1 MDLPTVDFGC
11 PEVLKSS
18 VIRANVDLTLTVI
31 VPTRNEAGNIH
42 MLLERLQSA
51 LIGQAVE
58 VIFVDDS
65 SDDTPRV
72 ISESGCDFSGLQI
85 RMIHREPEQ
94 RAGGLG
100 SAVLAGLQAS
110 RAPYACVMDGDL
122 QHPPELVPVLLKTAH
137 DRSAD
142 IVVAS
147 RRVEGSEVRGLNTAR
162 NWISKSLDLLARV
175 LFSRELRGVSDPLTG
190 FFLVRPSALS
200 LDTLH
205 PKGFKILME
214 ILVRHPNLSKAE
226 IPFIFGERLAGKSKA
241 SATEVFRYLNLLWTL
256 RFNEASLRFIIF
268 ALVGAS
274 GILVNS
280 LAVALFTERMGIY
293 YLVSVA
299 LGTIVSSTWNFYLSE
314 ALVFGSRSQPGQLR
328 RFGLFFLMN
337 AAALALRSPMIYA
350 LTAGLG
356 MYYLLSNF
364 LTLVLLTVI
373 RFFLADNL
381 IWSGPR
387 SKRAAIGA

>member
-1 MDLPTVDFGC
+1 MDLSTIDIRC
-11 PEVLKSS
+11 PEVLPTLS
-18 VIRANVDLTLTVI
+18 VTPEVTLSLTVI
-31 VPTRNEAGNIH
+31 VPTRNEAGNIRA
-42 MLLERLQSA
+42 LLERLQSA

-65 SDDTPRV
+65 SDNTPDV
-72 ISESGCDFSGLQI
+72 IGDCACDFSGMEI
-85 RMIHREPEQ
+85 RLIHRAPEQ

-100 SAVLAGLQAS
+100 SAVVTGLQAA
-110 RAPYACVMDGDL
+110 RAPFACVMDGDL

-137 DRSAD
+137 DRSTD

-147 RRVEGSEVRGLNTAR
+147 RRVEGSEVNGLNTAR
-162 NWISKSLDLLARV
+162 NLISKSLDLLARV

-190 FFLVRPSALS
+190 FFLVRTAALA

-214 ILVRHPNLSKAE
+214 ILVRHPDLRKTE
-226 IPFIFGERLAGKSKA
+226 IPFRFGERLAGKSKA

-256 RFNEASLRFIIF
+256 RFGEASLRFTIF

-280 LAVALFTERMGIY
+280 LAVALFTEGLGIH
-293 YLVSVA
+293 YLLSAA
-299 LGTIVSSTWNFYLSE
+299 LGTVVSSTWNFYLSE
-314 ALVFGSRSQPGQLR
+314 ALVFGSRAQPGRLR

-337 AAALALRSPMIYA
+337 TAALALRTPMIYA
-350 LTAGLG
+350 LTTGLG
-356 MYYLLSNF
+356 MHYLLSN
-364 LTLVLLTVI
+364 LLSLVVLTVL

-381 IWSGPR
+381 IWSSPR
-387 SKRAAIGA
+387 PKGVATGS